1 MKRWTR
7 RPGEAPPPATA
18 GTGTVTGT
26 GGAGARTGFLVE
38 EYDRVVLLRQPSDEL
53 LGPTEIA
60 DLVRCVE
67 ADDPGMVTLV
77 AGADQESATELWPR
91 LGALLDQLSD
101 EGFTTVR
108 LVMSGSGDDRPGDRS
123 ALARRIAD
131 AWQLDVLA
139 PDGTVVCV
147 PGGGLFVHHP
157 GDPDADGHSGTEPG
171 KTRARPRTTTGR
183 KPARTAAPPTPA
195 DRGWWHFRPGAA
207 PVPLGPRQPAPGWQ
221 PGPGRLPSRTRGG
234 SVVQEIPAGVLI
246 RPGGVRA
253 PAPDDLCYA
262 VPIDAQGPLL
272 VLGVPDGDD
281 LPAEDLADVVTTL
294 PEKARSALR
303 LAPGGRR
310 DALPAGRSAAE
321 LVGSDVVVYS
331 GLPLLTGTDAAGT
344 ETVRSVL
351 LGADGAP
358 RWQPYVDAV
367 LCPPGADEPRLLRWS
382 PPLPG
387 SGDLDHGVIQ
397 LSEHWQVTVSRAG
410 LLVGRRDATPPPAT
424 RPVDAEGPAIEV
436 GSPGEALDD
445 SLYPALTRLLK
456 ALPSETRTRA
466 RLHVHGKAEDG
477 GRELRRLATDHALR
491 SVRFG
496 GFGRPAATAAPT
508 PATPYGLPAPA
519 PAPVPAPAPAP
530 IPTASGP
537 VARSESAPDTPAPTA
552 ASPVRPLEAE
562 EPAAPRPVPT
572 TTTGSMPPRSA
583 DSLGRQPA
591 APAPTTSAPGIP
603 TTHTATATAAGQ
615 ATATGASSP
624 RPGLRHTP
632 PPASPPTSPRPPSTP
647 LLTTTPP
654 ATTPPSIPAPPSSA
668 VAPVPER
675 QSTDAERTAFLL
687 LAEEVWEG
695 HSATV
700 ARTLTRLPALRDA
713 EEVAVRTD
721 LVALLLYLGV
731 ADGPM
736 GHRELDRELRAG
748 GERLLPYAACLS
760 SALHRLPSFQGPA
773 LRGARPAA
781 ASEPPRP
788 GTVLRDPAAVTALPV
803 GGVDGP
809 GPAQAAYAIWS
820 VTGRRI
826 PAVPDAAGAP
836 TAPDE
841 ILFPPGS
848 AFRVLDVRTDRPT
861 PLVLLRQLPPTAMPP
876 ASDDHA
882 GLDDEDRAVLAR
894 LDEALHPD
902 PTTPAPS
909 ALVWPDR
916 CVGPLGTPGP
926 PAG

>member
-18 GTGTVTGT
+18 GTGTGT

-60 DLVRCVE
+60 DLVRCAE
-67 ADDPGMVTLV
+67 ADDPGIITLV
-77 AGADQESATELWPR
+77 AGADQDSAPELWPR

-139 PDGTVVCV
+139 PDGTVLCV

-157 GDPDADGHSGTEPG
+157 GDPDPGSGSGTEPG
-171 KTRARPRTTTGR
+171 NTRARPRTATGR
-183 KPARTAAPPTPA
+183 KPSRAAAAPTPA
-195 DRGWWHFRPGAA
+195 HRGWWHFRPGAA

-272 VLGVPDGDD
+272 VLGVPEGDD
-281 LPAEDLADVVTTL
+281 LPAEDLADVLTAL
-294 PEKARSALR
+294 PEEARSTVR

-310 DALPAGRSAAE
+310 DVLPAGRSAAE

-367 LCPPGADEPRLLRWS
+367 LCPSGADEPRLLRWS

-387 SGDLDHGVIQ
+387 SGDLDDGVIH
-397 LSEHWQVTVSRAG
+397 LSDHWQVTVSRAG
-410 LLVGRRDATPPPAT
+410 LLVGRRDAPPPPAT

-445 SLYPALTRLLK
+445 SLYPALTRLLD
-456 ALPSETRTRA
+456 ALPPETRTRA

-496 GFGRPAATAAPT
+496 GFGRPAAPTTPT
-508 PATPYGLPAPA
+508 PATPYGLPAPVPAPIPA
-519 PAPVPAPAPAP
+519 PAPVP

-537 VARSESAPDTPAPTA
+537 VGRPESAPGAPAPTA
-552 ASPVRPLEAE
+552 ASPVRAPEAE
-562 EPAAPRPVPT
+562 EPPAPRPVPT
-572 TTTGSMPPRSA
+572 ATTGSMPPRSA
-583 DSLGRQPA
+583 DSSGRRPTTP
-591 APAPTTSAPGIP
+591 APATSAPGTP
-603 TTHTATATAAGQ
+603 GTHTATAAAH
-615 ATATGASSP
+615 ASATGAPAP
-624 RPGLRHTP
+624 RPGFRRTP
-632 PPASPPTSPRPPSTP
+632 PPASPPSLLTAPSTP
-647 LLTTTPP
+647 LATTPP
-654 ATTPPSIPAPPSSA
+654 AATPPPIPTPPSPVVPPAS
-668 VAPVPER
+668 ER
-675 QSTDAERTAFLL
+675 QSTDAERAAFLL
-687 LAEEVWEG
+687 LAEEVWER

-731 ADGPM
+731 TDGPM

-760 SALHRLPSFQGPA
+760 SALHRLPYFQGPA
-773 LRGARPAA
+773 LRGAQPAA
-781 ASEPPRP
+781 APEPPRP

-809 GPAQAAYAIWS
+809 GPAHAAYAIWS

-826 PAVPDAAGAP
+826 PAVPGAAGA
-836 TAPDE
+836 DE
-841 ILFPPGS
+841 VVFPPGS

-861 PLVLLRQLPPTAMPP
+861 PLVLLRQLPPTTTPP
-876 ASDDHA
+876 PSAPSADDTD
-882 GLDDEDRAVLAR
+882 LDEEDRAVLAR
-894 LDEALHPD
+894 LDEALRPD
-902 PTTPAPS
+902 PTTTPALPTF
-909 ALVWPDR
+909 VWPDR
-916 CVGPLGTPGP
+916 CAGPLGTPGP